1 MEDNDVTKRD
11 YLSIAEAAER
21 LGYSRQHVLRLVNSG
36 DIRAERVGR
45 SFVIKIGDLPGPLGK
60 ITGAEK
66 QEIDKSVDKVLKHYS
81 EAIRKLG
88 KE

>member
-1 MEDNDVTKRD
+1 MKENNVTKKE
-11 YLSIAEAAER
+11 YLSIAEVAEM

-36 DIRAERVGR
+36 EIKAERVGR
-45 SFVIKIGDLPGPLGK
+45 SFIIKTENLPGPLSS
-60 ITGAEK
+60 ITPAEK
-66 QEIDKSVDKVLKHYS
+66 KEIDATVDKVMKHYE

>member
-1 MEDNDVTKRD
+1 MNDKDVTNKQ
-11 YLSIAEAAER
+11 YLSITEAAER
-21 LGYSRQHVLRLVNSG
+21 LGYSRQHILRLVNSG
-36 DIRAERVGR
+36 EIKAERVGR
-45 SFVIKIGDLPGPLGK
+45 SFVIKVEDLPGPLGK

-66 QEIDKSVDKVLKHYS
+66 QEIDKSVDKVLKHYG

>member
-1 MEDNDVTKRD
+1 MKDNDVTKKE
-11 YLSIAEAAER
+11 YLSIAEAAEQ
-21 LGYSRQHVLRLVNSG
+21 LGYSRQHVLRLVKSG
-36 DIRAERVGR
+36 EIEAERVGR
-45 SFVIKIGDLPGPLGK
+45 SFVIKTSKLPGPLGE

-66 QEIDKSVDKVLKHYS
+66 KEIDKSVDKVFEHYG